1 MVSGRPGIL
10 VRAQAVAEMDPVT
23 LYRILALRSGVF
35 VVEQDCAYQ
44 DPDGRDIEPGA
55 VLFWAERDGDVL
67 ATLRVLDEPDGTV
80 RIGRVATSEAA
91 RGQGLAAV
99 LLNRAMAL
107 SPGRDVVLGAQAYLV
122 DWYARLG
129 FVPDGPEYTEDGIP
143 HVPMRRRATP
153 PAR

>member
-1 MVSGRPGIL
+1 MSDKPGIQ

-23 LYRILALRSGVF
+23 LYRVLALRSGVF
-35 VVEQDCAYQ
+35 VVEQDCVYQ
-44 DPDGRDIEPGA
+44 DLDGRDLETGA

-107 SPGRDVVLGAQAYLV
+107 SPARDVVLGAQSYLV
-122 DWYARLG
+122 DWYARFG
-129 FVPDGPEYTEDGIP
+129 FSADGPEYTEDGIP
-143 HVPMRRRATP
+143 HVPMRRRASP
-153 PAR
+153 SAR